1 MTDCHDPADTL
12 VGDRVIIE
20 DLRIPAYIGVY
31 THEKGRTQTVSL
43 CLEIG
48 LPSQVCFRSDAVE
61 HTIDYGAV
69 AGSLRALAVSR
80 HFNLIE
86 FFAEQVSR
94 VVLEQFGALWVKVRI
109 RKIRV
114 VPGAEYVGVAIT
126 RLNKRVSGE
135 RAAGFEGARVAGA
148 HGVVA
153 TIASE

>member
-1 MTDCHDPADTL
+1 MTGCHDPADTL
-12 VGDRVIIE
+12 VGDRVVIE

-31 THEKGRTQTVSL
+31 THERGRTQTVSL

-69 AGSLRALAVSR
+69 AQSLRDLAVSR

-86 FFAEQVSR
+86 FLAEQVSR

-126 RLNKRVSGE
+126 RLNTRI
-135 RAAGFEGARVAGA
+135 AGA
-148 HGVVA
+148 MAAAPGGTRVVGA
-153 TIASE
+153 HSVADSVDAG

>member
-1 MTDCHDPADTL
+1 MTYCHDPADTL

-31 THEKGRTQTVSL
+31 THEKGRTQTISL

-69 AGSLRALAVSR
+69 AQSLGALAVSR
-80 HFNLIE
+80 HFNLLE

-94 VVLEQFGALWVKVRI
+94 VVLERFGALWVKVRV
-109 RKIRV
+109 RKIGV
-114 VPGAEYVGVAIT
+114 VPGARYVGVAIT
-126 RLNKRVSGE
+126 RLNTRVSGE
-135 RAAGFEGARVAGA
+135 HAAGSRAGQGARAQGA
-148 HGVVA
+148 A
-153 TIASE
+153 AMAEPE

>member
-1 MTDCHDPADTL
+1 MTGCHDPADTL
-12 VGDRVIIE
+12 VGDRVVIE

-31 THEKGRTQTVSL
+31 THERGRTQTVSL

-69 AGSLRALAVSR
+69 AQSLRDLAVSR

-86 FFAEQVSR
+86 FLAEQVSR

-109 RKIRV
+109 RKVRV

-126 RLNKRVSGE
+126 RLNTRIAGSMAAAPGGTRV
-135 RAAGFEGARVAGA
+135 VGA
-148 HGVVA
+148 HSVA
-153 TIASE
+153 DSVDAG